1 MKRRCAM
8 MKYLMCGLSGII
20 AGAAGMYLFFS
31 PSVKDLAA
39 LQANQL
45 QLDYGLVVSPQG
57 QVRSPEMIS
66 KGAKTALAVRFLNV
80 APLYSKLNNTRA
92 KENLR
97 AMSKTVMQVK
107 ALDAL
112 DEGEIKDYSYI
123 SVSCI
128 AALTQN
134 NDDPIPCLKSA
145 SDKAMGSAL
154 SVR

>member
-1 MKRRCAM
+1 
-8 MKYLMCGLSGII
+8 MKYLMCGLSGAI

-31 PSVKDLAA
+31 PSVKDLAT

-57 QVRSPEMIS
+57 QIRSPEVIS
-66 KGAKTALAVRFLNV
+66 KNAKTALAMRFLNV
-80 APLYSKLNNTRA
+80 APLYSKLNNERA
-92 KENLR
+92 KESVR

-112 DEGEIKDYSYI
+112 DEGEIKDYSF
-123 SVSCI
+123 VSINCI
-128 AALTQN
+128 AALTQS
-134 NDDPIPCLKSA
+134 NDDPMPCLKSA
-145 SDKAMGSAL
+145 SDKAMSRAL

>member
-1 MKRRCAM
+1 M
-8 MKYLMCGLSGII
+8 MKYLMCGLSGAI

-31 PSVKDLAA
+31 PSVKDLAT

-57 QVRSPEMIS
+57 QIRSPEVIS
-66 KGAKTALAVRFLNV
+66 KNAKTALAMRFLNV
-80 APLYSKLNNTRA
+80 APLYSKLNNERA
-92 KENLR
+92 KESVR

-112 DEGEIKDYSYI
+112 DEGEIKDYSF
-123 SVSCI
+123 VSINCI
-128 AALTQN
+128 AALTQS
-134 NDDPIPCLKSA
+134 NDDPMPCLKSA
-145 SDKAMGSAL
+145 SDKAMSRAL

>member
-1 MKRRCAM
+1 
-8 MKYLMCGLSGII
+8 MKYLMCGLSGAI

-31 PSVKDLAA
+31 PSVKDLAT

-57 QVRSPEMIS
+57 QIRSPEVIS
-66 KGAKTALAVRFLNV
+66 KNAKTALAVRFLNV
-80 APLYSKLNNTRA
+80 APLYSKLNNERA
-92 KENLR
+92 KESVR

-112 DEGEIKDYSYI
+112 DEGEIKDYSF
-123 SVSCI
+123 VSINCI
-128 AALTQN
+128 AALTQS
-134 NDDPIPCLKSA
+134 NDDPMPCLKSA
-145 SDKAMGSAL
+145 SDKAMSRAL